1 MPFIAIGMSL
11 SQARAAKTNVE
22 FAVPSAAIE
31 MQAVRNIDASA
42 TSRAKH
48 APPSTAIEM
57 QEVDNT
63 ASLTDKELPTRQGV
77 ASDKSTRRA
86 FGCQPTPVDTYVANA
101 LAEFVTPRGECAP
114 RTFASNAALRT
125 ELADMLALHPDGE
138 GVSVAAQL
146 EALGLPSLLVDD
158 RKYLPGTLDAMR
170 YDVGANAIRLGR
182 FKFSEIDA
190 YGKAAAF
197 RFAGE
202 CELAH
207 LHKGDPVAALVRE
220 DHASILDFHYR
231 AAGMRGHTALPP
243 TGYVKA
249 GQDET
254 QLSDFTAHLTRCRRL
269 GPPLRSIRAS
279 GLRVYPVS
287 PLDTMQTG
295 PCVIL

>member
-1 MPFIAIGMSL
+1 MSL
-11 SQARAAKTNVE
+11 AQARADAAQARSNVD
-22 FAVPSAAIE
+22 FVVPSGAIE
-31 MQAVRNIDASA
+31 VQGVRNVVSA
-42 TSRAKH
+42 KVNVDVAV
-48 APPSTAIEM
+48 PSTAIEM
-57 QEVDNT
+57 QVANNVD
-63 ASLTDKELPTRQGV
+63 SVTDRELPTRRGG

-86 FGCQPTPVDTYVANA
+86 YGCQPTPVGDYFAHA

-114 RTFASNAALRT
+114 RTFASNAVLRT

-138 GVSVAAQL
+138 GVSVAAQI
-146 EALGLPSLLVDD
+146 EALGLPSLLLDD
-158 RKYLPGTLDAMR
+158 LKYLPGTLDAMR

-182 FKFSEIDA
+182 FKFPETDT

-207 LHKGDPVAALVRE
+207 LREGDPVAPLVRE

-243 TGYVKA
+243 TGYVNA
-249 GQDET
+249 VQDET

-269 GPPLRSIRAS
+269 ARSGRSILMVNKW
-279 GLRVYPVS
+279 GVYPVS